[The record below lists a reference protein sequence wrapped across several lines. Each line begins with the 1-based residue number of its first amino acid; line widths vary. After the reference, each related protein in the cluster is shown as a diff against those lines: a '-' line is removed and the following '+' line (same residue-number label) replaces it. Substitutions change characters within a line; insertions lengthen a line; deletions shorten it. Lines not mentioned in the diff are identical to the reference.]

1 MVRHVTT
8 SYVENQ
14 VRAPLGPEALNRQ
27 TRPLQ
32 ELAFYKRRLRS
43 MATELLMTEERERR
57 RLAVDLH
64 DGLSQLIALAHM
76 KLAALARSQ
85 ASAAGQ
91 PDGNGTSLAKAVE
104 DIRSVIEEAH
114 KAVRSMTFQLSPPVL
129 HDIGLEPALE
139 WLAEDLRQRYGL
151 PVSFEDD
158 GKEKPTDDQT
168 RVVVFRSVRELLINA
183 AKHAAASNVRVTLER
198 SGTNLCAVVKDD
210 GVGMDCERIRAKG
223 SGLFN
228 IRERF
233 GLLGGSVD
241 IESAPGRGTVIRLR
255 APLPISKPNTKARVQ
270 RLASESCSLTT
281 TR

>member
-1 MVRHVTT
+1 MVRNAST
-8 SYVENQ
+8 SYVENR
-14 VRAPLGPEALNRQ
+14 VREPLGPAALDRQ

-85 ASAAGQ
+85 ANGNGQ
-91 PDGNGTSLAKAVE
+91 PGGSGASLAKSVE
-104 DIRSVIEEAH
+104 EIRQVIEEAH

-129 HDIGLEPALE
+129 HDIGLEPALQ

-151 PVSFEDD
+151 PVCFEDD

-183 AKHAAASNVRVTLER
+183 AKHAAASHVRVSLAR
-198 SGTNLCAVVKDD
+198 SGSTLCAVVEDD
-210 GVGMDCERIRAKG
+210 GVGMDSERLRAKG

-241 IESAPGRGTVIRLR
+241 IESAPGHGTMIRLR
-255 APLPISKPNTKARVQ
+255 APLPNTKPNTKARVQ

>member
-1 MVRHVTT
+1 MVRHATT
-8 SYVENQ
+8 SYAETRIQ
-14 VRAPLGPEALNRQ
+14 GPLGPVSLDRQ

-32 ELAFYKRRLRS
+32 ELAFYKRRVRS
-43 MATELLMTEERERR
+43 LATELLMTEERERR

-76 KLAALARSQ
+76 KLAALARAQ
-85 ASAAGQ
+85 AQANAAQ
-91 PDGNGTSLAKAVE
+91 PGSDGSLAKSIE
-104 DIRSVIEEAH
+104 EIRQVIEEAH
-114 KAVRSMTFQLSPPVL
+114 KSVRSMTFQLSPPVL
-129 HDIGLEPALE
+129 HDIGLEPALD

-151 PVSFEDD
+151 PVRFEDD

-183 AKHAAASNVRVTLER
+183 AKHAAASHVRVSLQR
-198 SGTNLCAVVKDD
+198 SGTNLCAVVEDD
-210 GVGMDCERIRAKG
+210 GVGIDPDRLRAKG

-233 GLLGGSVD
+233 GVLGGSVD

-255 APLPISKPNTKARVQ
+255 VPLPVTKSNTKARVQ